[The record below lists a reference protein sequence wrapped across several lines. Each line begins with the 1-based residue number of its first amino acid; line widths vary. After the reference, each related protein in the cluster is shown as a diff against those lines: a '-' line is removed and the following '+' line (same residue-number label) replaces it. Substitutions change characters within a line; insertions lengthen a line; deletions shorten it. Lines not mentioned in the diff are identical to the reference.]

1 MAGQVS
7 RGLQCPGSV
16 GFDPTV
22 PSQGRMNDVFLGGKD
37 NFAADR
43 EAAIRA
49 LELAPELPLL
59 AREGRKFLRRAMGY
73 LAGTGISQVLDIG
86 AGLPI
91 QGHLEEIGGAMPA
104 GTRIVY
110 GDKEPVAVLHSRA
123 GLADPDRT
131 AAIQADLSEPDAI
144 FENADVR
151 RLINLTEPV
160 AVLLLNVL
168 HLIPDDKIAMEAVD
182 RIRDAVA
189 PGSYLTIVHAVSDI
203 CPETTAKLAALYQ
216 EQAVKGPGFRDN
228 LRTKAEVEEYFAGLD
243 LVEPGVVYLPAWR
256 PDPGELMA
264 PPESIWTV
272 GGIGRTTA

>member
-7 RGLQCPGSV
+7 PGQRCPGSV

-22 PSQGRMNDVFLGGKD
+22 PTEGRMNDVFLGGKD

-59 AREGRKFLRRAMGY
+59 AREGRKFMRRAMRY

-91 QGHLEEIGGAMPA
+91 QGHLEEVGGAMPA

-110 GDKEPVAVLHSRA
+110 GDREPVAVLHSRA
-123 GLADPDRT
+123 GLDDPHRT

-144 FENADVR
+144 FENEDVR
-151 RLINLTEPV
+151 RLINLAEPV

-168 HLIPDDKIAMEAVD
+168 HLIPDDKIAMAAVD
-182 RIRDAVA
+182 RIREAVA

-228 LRTKAEVEEYFAGLD
+228 LRTKAEVEEYFADLD

-264 PPESIWTV
+264 PPESIWAV
-272 GGIGRTTA
+272 GGIGRTTG